1 VFFYAFFSQWFSF
14 QQTFPDLLFDLH
26 IYADIYSFQ
35 SAISRQWMTGNLLK
49 KRKKQREIS
58 RCFFIIIKFYR
69 LFSSE
74 PVCGFNSKFSSTF

>member
-1 VFFYAFFSQWFSF
+1 LQRGVFYAFLSQWFSL

-49 KRKKQREIS
+49 KRKKAAGN
-58 RCFFIIIKFYR
+58 FPL
-69 LFSSE
+69 LFHHHKIL
-74 PVCGFNSKFSSTF
+74 PVVFCRAGLWV